1 METILICPADIESC
15 WEKNDACFIKMKS
28 GKVWICCKNIDVET
42 GKMDDYAVFGYTTST
57 KDYILENQD
66 KAIISL
72 PKKKRGN

>member
-28 GKVWICCKNIDVET
+28 GKVWICCRDIDVTTAT
-42 GKMDDYAVFGYTTST
+42 GNCVMMGYTTST